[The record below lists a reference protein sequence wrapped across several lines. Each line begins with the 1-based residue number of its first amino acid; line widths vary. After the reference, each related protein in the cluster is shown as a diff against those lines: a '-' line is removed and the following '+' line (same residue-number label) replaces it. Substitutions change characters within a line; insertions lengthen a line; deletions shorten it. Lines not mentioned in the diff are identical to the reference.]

1 MINVLIVDDHQVLA
15 DGIKALV
22 GQAEDVQIQHHAM
35 TGKAAME
42 ILQAQPEIQ
51 LILLDINLPDT
62 DGVKLC
68 HQIKKEY
75 PEMKVLAL
83 TMHHEPGFISR
94 MIKAGANGYLLK
106 NTGKDELLE
115 AIYTLHRGEQY
126 FSKQVTDQ
134 LVAGL
139 QNPNRRPKNGFIE
152 KITRREK
159 EILQLIVEEMT
170 TDEIAEKLFISNS
183 TVVSHRKSL
192 LRKLQAKNTAGLV
205 KAAYEFNLLN

>member
-94 MIKAGANGYLLK
+94 MIK
-106 NTGKDELLE
+106 
-115 AIYTLHRGEQY
+115 
-126 FSKQVTDQ
+126 
-134 LVAGL
+134 
-139 QNPNRRPKNGFIE
+139 
-152 KITRREK
+152 
-159 EILQLIVEEMT
+159 
-170 TDEIAEKLFISNS
+170 
-183 TVVSHRKSL
+183 
-192 LRKLQAKNTAGLV
+192 
-205 KAAYEFNLLN
+205 

>member
-22 GQAEDVQIQHHAM
+22 GEAEDVHISHHAM
-35 TGKAAME
+35 TGKEA
-42 ILQAQPEIQ
+42 LQKLSDHPEIQ

-62 DGVKLC
+62 DGVSLC
-68 HQIKKEY
+68 TDIKKRY
-75 PEMKVLAL
+75 PNMKVLAL
-83 TMHHEPGFISR
+83 TMHHEHGFISR

-115 AIYTLHRGEQY
+115 AIYVVHRGEQY

-139 QNPNRRPKNGFIE
+139 QNPSKRPPSGFIQ